1 MNCRFAVSLMKPLYI
16 FTVSLIIVQYIGKMV
31 ATKHFESFLPLRH
44 ANCRALMAPL
54 MSPALDMEID
64 SITALDGTENLCIP

>member
-1 MNCRFAVSLMKPLYI
+1 MKPINI
-16 FTVSLIIVQYIGKMV
+16 FTVSLMIVQYIGKIV
-31 ATKHFESFLPLRH
+31 ATKQYKLIQPLRH